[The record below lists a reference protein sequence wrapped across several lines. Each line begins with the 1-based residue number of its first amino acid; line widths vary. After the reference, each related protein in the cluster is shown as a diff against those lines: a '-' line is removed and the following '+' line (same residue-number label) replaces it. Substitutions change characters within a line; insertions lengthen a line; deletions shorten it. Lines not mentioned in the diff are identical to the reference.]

1 MLVKDIINGLEIINE
16 SHDIEGVEIDDIV
29 YNSKYARKGTI
40 FVALR
45 GALSDGH
52 KYIRDAYDNGVR
64 VFIVEDDSMTHAY
77 GDAAFIKV
85 LDTRKA
91 LAIISKNF
99 FNKPDEDIKM
109 IAITGTKGKTTT
121 ANIIY
126 EALKKMGARPGII
139 GTNGIFYADKEEAV
153 DNTTPESY
161 EVYRI
166 LNNMREE
173 KITHCVLEASSI
185 GLKMKRL
192 YGITFDIGVFTN
204 ISHDHIGGIEHPDFD
219 DYFKSKM
226 LLKDVSKKFIYNKDD
241 AKLKEAIQN
250 SISFSIDEASDYKAE
265 NIIVSDD
272 IFKIQ
277 SDFDVNDKSF
287 EVKSISY
294 YDIYNYLAAISVM
307 KELGYGWNEII
318 SAVKNIS
325 IRGRFEEINVH
336 GRLYIIDYAHN
347 YISLKSILETVNKFK
362 KNRVITVFGSVG
374 GRSEKRREELA
385 EVSDALA
392 DISIVTSD
400 NPNFEEPMKICN
412 EIASFIKGHH
422 YTEPD
427 RAKAID
433 LSYEISEIGDIIV
446 VAGKGHETYQLIKGE
461 KVHYSDKECILKIK
475 EAHDA

>member
-1 MLVKDIINGLEIINE
+1 MLLKDILLGICDYTGDE
-16 SHDIEGVEIDDIV
+16 SIDDIV
-29 YNSKYARKGTI
+29 YNSKYAQKGTL

-52 KYIRDAYDNGVR
+52 KYIKDAYEKGVR
-64 VFIVEDDSMTHAY
+64 IFVVEDDSMAHAY

-85 LDTRKA
+85 NDTRKA
-91 LAIISKNF
+91 LATMSRNF
-99 FNKPDEDIKM
+99 FNKPDEDITM

-139 GTNGIFYADKEEAV
+139 GTNGVFYAGKEEAV

-166 LNNMREE
+166 LSKMREE

-192 YGITFDIGVFTN
+192 YGINFDIGVFTN

-219 DYFKSKM
+219 DYFHSKM

-241 AKLKEAIQN
+241 EKLREAIKN
-250 SISFSIDEASDYKAE
+250 AITFSINEESDYKAE
-265 NIIVSDD
+265 NIIISDD

-277 SDFDVNDKSF
+277 SDFDISGKKF

-318 SAVKNIS
+318 EGVKNIS
-325 IRGRFEEINVH
+325 IRGRFEEINVCD
-336 GRLYIIDYAHN
+336 RLYIIDYAHN
-347 YISLKSILETVNKFK
+347 YISLKSILEIVKKFK
-362 KNRVITVFGSVG
+362 KNKIICIFGSVG

-400 NPNFEEPMKICN
+400 NPNFEDPAKICN
-412 EIASFIKGHH
+412 EIASFIKGVH
-422 YTEPD
+422 YTEPA
-427 RAKAID
+427 REKAIK
-433 LSYEISEIGDIIV
+433 LSYELSELGDIIV

-461 KVHYSDKECILKIK
+461 KVHYSDKECILKLK

>member
-1 MLVKDIINGLEIINE
+1 MLLKDILLGICDYTGDEF
-16 SHDIEGVEIDDIV
+16 IEDIV
-29 YNSKYARKGTI
+29 YNSKYAQKGTL

-52 KYIRDAYDNGVR
+52 KYIKDAYEKGVR
-64 VFIVEDDSMTHAY
+64 IFVVEDDSMAHAY
-77 GDAAFIKV
+77 VDATFIKV
-85 LDTRKA
+85 NDTRKA
-91 LAIISKNF
+91 LAIISRNF
-99 FNKPDEDIKM
+99 FNKPDEDITM

-126 EALKKMGARPGII
+126 EALKKMGAKPGII
-139 GTNGIFYADKEEAV
+139 GTNGVFYADKEEAV

-166 LNNMREE
+166 LNNMRKE

-192 YGITFDIGVFTN
+192 YGINFDIGVFTN

-219 DYFKSKM
+219 DYFHSKM
-226 LLKDVSKKFIYNKDD
+226 LLKDISKKFIYNKDD
-241 AKLKEAIQN
+241 EKLRETIKNGIN
-250 SISFSIDEASDYKAE
+250 FSINEESDYKAE
-265 NIIVSDD
+265 NIVISDD

-277 SDFDVNDKSF
+277 SDFDIKGKVF
-287 EVKSISY
+287 EVKSISK

-307 KELGYGWNEII
+307 KEIGYDWSEII
-318 SAVKNIS
+318 DAVKNIS
-325 IRGRFEEINVH
+325 IRGRFEEINVND
-336 GRLYIIDYAHN
+336 RLYIIDYAHN
-347 YISLKSILETVNKFK
+347 YISLKSILETLKHFK
-362 KNRVITVFGSVG
+362 KNKIITVFGSVG

-385 EVSDALA
+385 EVSDELA

-400 NPNFEEPMKICN
+400 NPNFEDPAKICN
-412 EIASFIKGHH
+412 EIASFIKGIH

-427 RAKAID
+427 REKAIK
-433 LSYEISEIGDIIV
+433 LSYELSDKNDIII

-461 KVHYSDKECILKIK
+461 KVHYSDKECILKLK

>member
-1 MLVKDIINGLEIINE
+1 MLLKDILLGICDYTGDE
-16 SHDIEGVEIDDIV
+16 SIDDIV
-29 YNSKYARKGTI
+29 YNSKYAQKGTL

-52 KYIRDAYDNGVR
+52 KYIKDAYEKGVR
-64 VFIVEDDSMTHAY
+64 FFVVEDDSMAHAY
-77 GDAAFIKV
+77 VDATFIKV
-85 LDTRKA
+85 NDTRKA
-91 LAIISKNF
+91 LAIISRNF
-99 FNKPDEDIKM
+99 FNKPDEDITM

-126 EALKKMGARPGII
+126 EALKKMGAKPGII
-139 GTNGIFYADKEEAV
+139 GTNGVFYADKEETV

-166 LNNMREE
+166 LNNMRKE

-192 YGITFDIGVFTN
+192 YGINFDIGVFTN

-219 DYFKSKM
+219 DYFHSKM
-226 LLKDVSKKFIYNKDD
+226 LLKDISKKFIYNKDD
-241 AKLKEAIQN
+241 EKLRETIKNGIN
-250 SISFSIDEASDYKAE
+250 FSINEESDYKAE
-265 NIIVSDD
+265 NIVISDD

-277 SDFDVNDKSF
+277 SDFDINGKVF
-287 EVKSISY
+287 EVKSISK
-294 YDIYNYLAAISVM
+294 YDIYNYLAAISVL
-307 KELGYGWNEII
+307 KEIGYDWSEII
-318 SAVKNIS
+318 DTVKNIS
-325 IRGRFEEINVH
+325 IRGRFEEINVND
-336 GRLYIIDYAHN
+336 RLYIIDYAHN
-347 YISLKSILETVNKFK
+347 YISLKSILETLKHFK
-362 KNRVITVFGSVG
+362 KNKIITVFGSVG

-385 EVSDALA
+385 EVSDELA

-400 NPNFEEPMKICN
+400 NPNFEDPAKICN
-412 EIASFIKGHH
+412 EIASFIKGIH

-427 RAKAID
+427 REKSIE
-433 LSYEISEIGDIIV
+433 LSYELSVKNDIIV

-461 KVHYSDKECILKIK
+461 KVHYSDKECILKLK

>member
-1 MLVKDIINGLEIINE
+1 MLLKDILLGICDYTGDEF
-16 SHDIEGVEIDDIV
+16 IEDIV
-29 YNSKYARKGTI
+29 YNSKYAQKGTL

-52 KYIRDAYDNGVR
+52 KYIKDAYEKGVR
-64 VFIVEDDSMTHAY
+64 VFVVEDDSMAHAY
-77 GDAAFIKV
+77 VDATFIKV
-85 LDTRKA
+85 NDTRKA
-91 LAIISKNF
+91 LAIISRNF
-99 FNKPDEDIKM
+99 FNKPDEDITM

-126 EALKKMGARPGII
+126 EALKKMGAKPGII
-139 GTNGIFYADKEEAV
+139 GTNGVFYADKEEAV

-192 YGITFDIGVFTN
+192 YGINFDIGVFTN

-219 DYFKSKM
+219 DYFSSKM
-226 LLKDVSKKFIYNKDD
+226 LLKDISKKFIYNKDD
-241 AKLKEAIQN
+241 EKLRETIKNGIN
-250 SISFSIDEASDYKAE
+250 FSINEESDYKAE
-265 NIIVSDD
+265 NIVISDD

-277 SDFDVNDKSF
+277 SDFDIKGKVF
-287 EVKSISY
+287 EVKSISK

-307 KELGYGWNEII
+307 KELGYKWDEII
-318 SAVKNIS
+318 SSVKNIS
-325 IRGRFEEINVH
+325 IRGRFEEINVNN
-336 GRLYIIDYAHN
+336 RLYIIDYAHN
-347 YISLKSILETVNKFK
+347 YISLKSILETLKHFK
-362 KNRVITVFGSVG
+362 KNKIITVFGSVG

-385 EVSDALA
+385 EVSDELA

-400 NPNFEEPMKICN
+400 NPNFEDPAKICN
-412 EIASFIKGHH
+412 EIASFIKGIH

-427 RAKAID
+427 REKAIK
-433 LSYEISEIGDIIV
+433 LSYELSDKNDIIV

-461 KVHYSDKECILKIK
+461 KVHYSDKECILKLK

>member
-1 MLVKDIINGLEIINE
+1 MLLKDILLGICDYTGDEF
-16 SHDIEGVEIDDIV
+16 IEDIV
-29 YNSKYARKGTI
+29 YNSKYAQNGTL

-52 KYIRDAYDNGVR
+52 KYIKDAYEKGVR
-64 VFIVEDDSMTHAY
+64 VFVVEDDSMAHAY
-77 GDAAFIKV
+77 VDATFIKV
-85 LDTRKA
+85 NDTRKA
-91 LAIISKNF
+91 LAIISRNF
-99 FNKPDEDIKM
+99 FNKPDEDITM

-126 EALKKMGARPGII
+126 EALKKMGAKPGII
-139 GTNGIFYADKEEAV
+139 GTNGVFYADKEEAV

-192 YGITFDIGVFTN
+192 YGINFDIGVFTN

-219 DYFKSKM
+219 DYFSSKM
-226 LLKDVSKKFIYNKDD
+226 LLKDISKKFIYNKDVE
-241 AKLKEAIQN
+241 KLRETIKNAIT
-250 SISFSIDEASDYKAE
+250 FSINEKSDYKAE
-265 NIIVSDD
+265 NIIISDD

-277 SDFDVNDKSF
+277 SDFDIKGKVF
-287 EVKSISY
+287 EVKSISK
-294 YDIYNYLAAISVM
+294 YDIYNYLAAISVL
-307 KELGYGWNEII
+307 KEIGYDWSEII
-318 SAVKNIS
+318 DAVKNIS
-325 IRGRFEEINVH
+325 IRGRFEEINVND
-336 GRLYIIDYAHN
+336 RLYIIDYAHN
-347 YISLKSILETVNKFK
+347 YISLKSILETLKHFK
-362 KNRVITVFGSVG
+362 KNKIITVFGSVG

-385 EVSDALA
+385 EVSDELA

-400 NPNFEEPMKICN
+400 NPNFEDPAKICN
-412 EIASFIKGHH
+412 EIASFIKGIH

-427 RAKAID
+427 REKAIK
-433 LSYEISEIGDIIV
+433 LSYELSQIGDIIV

-461 KVHYSDKECILKIK
+461 KVHYSDKECILKLK

>member
-1 MLVKDIINGLEIINE
+1 MLVKDIINGLEISNE

-52 KYIRDAYDNGVR
+52 KYIKDAYDKGVR
-64 VFIVEDDSMTHAY
+64 AFIVEDDSMAHAY

-85 LDTRKA
+85 ADTRKA

-126 EALKKMGARPGII
+126 EALKKMGAKPGII
-139 GTNGIFYADKEEAV
+139 GTNGVFYADKEEAV

-219 DYFKSKM
+219 DYFHSKM
-226 LLKDVSKKFIYNKDD
+226 LLKDISKKFIYNKDD
-241 AKLKEAIQN
+241 EKLRETIKNAIT
-250 SISFSIDEASDYKAE
+250 FSINEESDYKAE
-265 NIIVSDD
+265 NIIISDD

-277 SDFDVNDKSF
+277 SDFDVNGKNF

-307 KELGYGWNEII
+307 KELGYGWDQII

-325 IRGRFEEINVH
+325 IRGRFEEINVND
-336 GRLYIIDYAHN
+336 RLYIIDYAHN

-362 KNRVITVFGSVG
+362 KNKVITVFGSVG

-400 NPNFEEPMKICN
+400 NPNFEDPKKICD
-412 EIASFIKGHH
+412 EIASFFNGKV
-422 YTEPD
+422 YVEPD
-427 RAKAID
+427 RSSAIK
-433 LSYEISEIGDIIV
+433 LSYELSQIEDIIV
-446 VAGKGHETYQLIKGE
+446 VAGKGHEDYQLIKGE
-461 KVHYSDKECILKIK
+461 KVHYSDRENILKLK
-475 EAHDA
+475 EAHNE

>member
-1 MLVKDIINGLEIINE
+1 MLLKDILLGICDYTGDE
-16 SHDIEGVEIDDIV
+16 SIDDIV
-29 YNSKYARKGTI
+29 YNSKYAQKGTL

-52 KYIRDAYDNGVR
+52 KYIKDAYEKGVR
-64 VFIVEDDSMTHAY
+64 VFVVEDDSMAHAY
-77 GDAAFIKV
+77 VDATFIKV
-85 LDTRKA
+85 NDTRKA
-91 LAIISKNF
+91 LAIISRNF
-99 FNKPDEDIKM
+99 FNKPDEDITM

-126 EALKKMGARPGII
+126 EALKKMGAKPGII
-139 GTNGIFYADKEEAV
+139 GTNGVFYADKEEAV

-166 LNNMREE
+166 LNNMRKE

-192 YGITFDIGVFTN
+192 YGINFDIGVFTN

-219 DYFKSKM
+219 DYFHSKM

-241 AKLKEAIQN
+241 EKLRETIKNGIN
-250 SISFSIDEASDYKAE
+250 FSINEESDYKAE
-265 NIIVSDD
+265 NIIISDD

-277 SDFDVNDKSF
+277 SDFDIKGKVF
-287 EVKSISY
+287 EVKSISK
-294 YDIYNYLAAISVM
+294 YDIYNYLAAISVL
-307 KELGYGWNEII
+307 KEIGYDWSEII
-318 SAVKNIS
+318 DAVKNIS
-325 IRGRFEEINVH
+325 IRGRFEEINVNY
-336 GRLYIIDYAHN
+336 RLYIIDYAHN
-347 YISLKSILETVNKFK
+347 YISLKSILETLKHFK
-362 KNRVITVFGSVG
+362 KNKIITIFGSVG

-385 EVSDALA
+385 EVSDELA

-400 NPNFEEPMKICN
+400 NPNYEDPAKICN
-412 EIASFIKGHH
+412 EIASFIKGVH

-427 RAKAID
+427 REKAIK
-433 LSYEISEIGDIIV
+433 LSYEISEVGDIIV

-461 KVHYSDKECILKIK
+461 KVHYSDKECILKLK

>member
-1 MLVKDIINGLEIINE
+1 MLLKDILLGICDYTGDEF
-16 SHDIEGVEIDDIV
+16 IEDIV
-29 YNSKYARKGTI
+29 YNSKYAQKGTL

-52 KYIRDAYDNGVR
+52 KYIKDAYEKGVR
-64 VFIVEDDSMTHAY
+64 VFVVEDDSMAHAY
-77 GDAAFIKV
+77 VDATFIKV
-85 LDTRKA
+85 NDTRKA
-91 LAIISKNF
+91 LAIISRNF
-99 FNKPDEDIKM
+99 FNKPDEDITM

-126 EALKKMGARPGII
+126 EALKKMGAKPGII
-139 GTNGIFYADKEEAV
+139 GTNGVFYAKKEEAV

-166 LNNMREE
+166 LNNMRKE

-192 YGITFDIGVFTN
+192 YGINFDIGVFTN

-219 DYFKSKM
+219 DYFSSKM
-226 LLKDVSKKFIYNKDD
+226 LLKDISKKFIYNKDD
-241 AKLKEAIQN
+241 EKLRETIKNGIN
-250 SISFSIDEASDYKAE
+250 FSINEESDYKAE
-265 NIIVSDD
+265 NIVISDD

-277 SDFDVNDKSF
+277 SDFDIKGKVF
-287 EVKSISY
+287 EVKSISK

-307 KELGYGWNEII
+307 KEIGYDWSEII
-318 SAVKNIS
+318 DAVKNIS
-325 IRGRFEEINVH
+325 IRGRFEEINVND
-336 GRLYIIDYAHN
+336 RLYIIDYAHN
-347 YISLKSILETVNKFK
+347 YISLKSILETLKHFK
-362 KNRVITVFGSVG
+362 KNKIITVFGSVG

-385 EVSDALA
+385 EVSDELA

-400 NPNFEEPMKICN
+400 NPNFEDPAKICN
-412 EIASFIKGHH
+412 EIASFIKGIH

-427 RAKAID
+427 REKAIK
-433 LSYEISEIGDIIV
+433 LSYELSDKNDIIV

-461 KVHYSDKECILKIK
+461 KVHYSDKECILKLK
-475 EAHDA
+475 EAHDV

>member
-1 MLVKDIINGLEIINE
+1 MLLKDILLGICDYTGDE
-16 SHDIEGVEIDDIV
+16 SIDDIV
-29 YNSKYARKGTI
+29 YNSKYAQKGTL

-52 KYIRDAYDNGVR
+52 KYIKDAYEKGVR
-64 VFIVEDDSMTHAY
+64 VFVVEDDSMAHAY
-77 GDAAFIKV
+77 VDATFIKV
-85 LDTRKA
+85 NDTRKA
-91 LAIISKNF
+91 LAIISRNF
-99 FNKPDEDIKM
+99 FNKPDEDITM

-126 EALKKMGARPGII
+126 EALKKMGAKPGII
-139 GTNGIFYADKEEAV
+139 GTNGVFYADKEEAV

-192 YGITFDIGVFTN
+192 YGINFDIGVFTN

-219 DYFKSKM
+219 DYFSSKM
-226 LLKDVSKKFIYNKDD
+226 LLKDISKKFIYNKDVE
-241 AKLKEAIQN
+241 KLRETIKNAIT
-250 SISFSIDEASDYKAE
+250 FSINEKSDYKAE
-265 NIIVSDD
+265 NIFISDD

-277 SDFDVNDKSF
+277 SDFDIKGKVF
-287 EVKSISY
+287 EVKSISK
-294 YDIYNYLAAISVM
+294 YDIYNYLAAISVL
-307 KELGYGWNEII
+307 KEIGYDWSEII
-318 SAVKNIS
+318 DAVKNIS
-325 IRGRFEEINVH
+325 IRGRFEEINVND
-336 GRLYIIDYAHN
+336 RLYIIDYAHN
-347 YISLKSILETVNKFK
+347 YISLKSILETLKHFK
-362 KNRVITVFGSVG
+362 KNKIITVFGSVG

-385 EVSDALA
+385 EVSDELA

-400 NPNFEEPMKICN
+400 NPNFEDPAKICN
-412 EIASFIKGHH
+412 EIASFIKGIH

-427 RAKAID
+427 REKAIK
-433 LSYEISEIGDIIV
+433 LSYELSQIGDIIV

-461 KVHYSDKECILKIK
+461 KVHYSDKECILKLK

>member
-1 MLVKDIINGLEIINE
+1 MLLKDILLGICDYTGDEF
-16 SHDIEGVEIDDIV
+16 IEDIV
-29 YNSKYARKGTI
+29 YNSKYAQNGTL

-52 KYIRDAYDNGVR
+52 KYIKDAYEKGVR
-64 VFIVEDDSMTHAY
+64 FFVVEDDSMAHAY
-77 GDAAFIKV
+77 VDATFIKV
-85 LDTRKA
+85 NDTRKA
-91 LAIISKNF
+91 LAIISRNF
-99 FNKPDEDIKM
+99 FNKPDEDITM

-126 EALKKMGARPGII
+126 EALKKMGAKPGII
-139 GTNGIFYADKEEAV
+139 GTNGVFYANKDEAV

-166 LNNMREE
+166 LNNMRKE

-192 YGITFDIGVFTN
+192 YGINFDIGVFTN

-219 DYFKSKM
+219 DYFSSKM
-226 LLKDVSKKFIYNKDD
+226 LLKDISKKFIYNKDD
-241 AKLKEAIQN
+241 EKLRETIKNGIN
-250 SISFSIDEASDYKAE
+250 FSINEESDYKAE
-265 NIIVSDD
+265 NIVISDD

-277 SDFDVNDKSF
+277 SDFDIKGKVF
-287 EVKSISY
+287 EVKSISK

-307 KELGYGWNEII
+307 KEIGYDWSEII
-318 SAVKNIS
+318 DAVKNIS
-325 IRGRFEEINVH
+325 IRGRFEEINVND
-336 GRLYIIDYAHN
+336 RLYIIDYAHN
-347 YISLKSILETVNKFK
+347 YISLKSILETLKHFK
-362 KNRVITVFGSVG
+362 KNKIITVFGSVG

-385 EVSDALA
+385 EVSDELA

-400 NPNFEEPMKICN
+400 NPNFEDPAKICN
-412 EIASFIKGHH
+412 EIASFINGIH

-427 RAKAID
+427 REKAIE
-433 LSYEISEIGDIIV
+433 LSYEISDKNDIIV

-461 KVHYSDKECILKIK
+461 KVHYSDKECILKLK
-475 EAHDA
+475 EAHHA

>member
-1 MLVKDIINGLEIINE
+1 MLLKDILLGICDYTGDEF
-16 SHDIEGVEIDDIV
+16 IEDIV
-29 YNSKYARKGTI
+29 YNSKYAQKGTL

-52 KYIRDAYDNGVR
+52 KYIKDAYEKGVR
-64 VFIVEDDSMTHAY
+64 VFVAQDDSYAHVY
-77 GDAAFIKV
+77 GDATFIKV
-85 LDTRKA
+85 NDTRKA
-91 LAIISKNF
+91 LAIISRNF
-99 FNKPDEDIKM
+99 FNKPDEDITM

-126 EALKKMGARPGII
+126 EALKKMDAKPGII
-139 GTNGIFYADKEEAV
+139 GTNGVFYADKEEAV

-166 LNNMREE
+166 LNNMRKE

-192 YGITFDIGVFTN
+192 YGINFDIGVFTN

-219 DYFKSKM
+219 DYFHSKM
-226 LLKDVSKKFIYNKDD
+226 LLKDISKKFIYNKDD
-241 AKLKEAIQN
+241 EKLRETIKNGIN
-250 SISFSIDEASDYKAE
+250 FSINEESDYKAE
-265 NIIVSDD
+265 NIVISDD

-277 SDFDVNDKSF
+277 SDFDIKGKVF
-287 EVKSISY
+287 EVKSISK

-307 KELGYGWNEII
+307 KEIGYDWSEII
-318 SAVKNIS
+318 DAVKNIS
-325 IRGRFEEINVH
+325 IRGRFEEINVND
-336 GRLYIIDYAHN
+336 RLYIIDYAHN
-347 YISLKSILETVNKFK
+347 YISLKSILETLKHFK
-362 KNRVITVFGSVG
+362 KNKIITVFGSVG

-385 EVSDALA
+385 EVSDELA

-400 NPNFEEPMKICN
+400 NPNFEDPAKICN
-412 EIASFIKGHH
+412 EIASFIKGIH

-427 RAKAID
+427 REKAIK
-433 LSYEISEIGDIIV
+433 LSYELSDKNDIIV
-446 VAGKGHETYQLIKGE
+446 VAGKGHETYQLINGE
-461 KVHYSDKECILKIK
+461 KVHYSDKECILKLK

>member
-1 MLVKDIINGLEIINE
+1 MLLKDILLGICDYTGDESIEDII
-16 SHDIEGVEIDDIV
+16 
-29 YNSKYARKGTI
+29 YNSKYAQKGTL

-52 KYIRDAYDNGVR
+52 KYIKDAYEKGVR
-64 VFIVEDDSMTHAY
+64 VFVVEDDSMAHAY
-77 GDAAFIKV
+77 VDATFIKV
-85 LDTRKA
+85 NDTRKA
-91 LAIISKNF
+91 LATISRNF

-126 EALKKMGARPGII
+126 EALKKMGAKPGII
-139 GTNGIFYADKEEAV
+139 GTNGVFYADKEETV

-166 LNNMREE
+166 LNNMRKE

-192 YGITFDIGVFTN
+192 YGINFDIGLFTN

-219 DYFKSKM
+219 DYFHSKM
-226 LLKDVSKKFIYNKDD
+226 LLKDISKKFIYNKDD
-241 AKLKEAIQN
+241 EKLRETIKNGIN
-250 SISFSIDEASDYKAE
+250 FSINEESDYKAE
-265 NIIVSDD
+265 NIVISDD

-277 SDFDVNDKSF
+277 SDFDINGKVF
-287 EVKSISY
+287 EVKSISK
-294 YDIYNYLAAISVM
+294 YDIYNYLAAISVL
-307 KELGYGWNEII
+307 KEIGYDWSEII
-318 SAVKNIS
+318 DAVKNIS
-325 IRGRFEEINVH
+325 IRGRFEEINVCD
-336 GRLYIIDYAHN
+336 RLYIIDYAHN
-347 YISLKSILETVNKFK
+347 YISLKSILETVKKFK
-362 KNRVITVFGSVG
+362 KNKIICIFGSVG

-385 EVSDALA
+385 EVSDELA

-400 NPNFEEPMKICN
+400 NPNFEDPAKICN
-412 EIASFIKGHH
+412 EIASFIKGVH

-427 RAKAID
+427 REKAIK
-433 LSYEISEIGDIIV
+433 LSYELSEIGDIIV

-461 KVHYSDKECILKIK
+461 KVHYSDKECILKLK

>member
-1 MLVKDIINGLEIINE
+1 MLLKDILLGICDYTGDE
-16 SHDIEGVEIDDIV
+16 SIDDIV
-29 YNSKYARKGTI
+29 YNSKYAQKGTL
-40 FVALR
+40 FVALS

-52 KYIRDAYDNGVR
+52 KYIKDAYEKGVR
-64 VFIVEDDSMTHAY
+64 VFVVEDDSMAHAY
-77 GDAAFIKV
+77 VDATFIKV
-85 LDTRKA
+85 NDTRKA
-91 LAIISKNF
+91 LAIISRNF
-99 FNKPDEDIKM
+99 FNKPDEDITM

-126 EALKKMGARPGII
+126 EALKKMGAKPGII
-139 GTNGIFYADKEEAV
+139 GTNGVFYAKKEEDV

-166 LNNMREE
+166 LNNMRKE

-192 YGITFDIGVFTN
+192 YGINFDIGVFTN

-219 DYFKSKM
+219 DYFHSKM
-226 LLKDVSKKFIYNKDD
+226 LLKDISKKFIYNRDD
-241 AKLKEAIQN
+241 EKLRETIKNGIN
-250 SISFSIDEASDYKAE
+250 FSINEESDYKAE
-265 NIIVSDD
+265 NIVISDD

-277 SDFDVNDKSF
+277 SDFDIKGKVF
-287 EVKSISY
+287 EVKSISK

-307 KELGYGWNEII
+307 KELGYGWDEII
-318 SAVKNIS
+318 DAVKNIS
-325 IRGRFEEINVH
+325 IRGRFEEINVND
-336 GRLYIIDYAHN
+336 RLYIIDYAHN
-347 YISLKSILETVNKFK
+347 YISLKSILETLKHFK
-362 KNRVITVFGSVG
+362 KNKIITVFGSVG

-385 EVSDALA
+385 EVSDELA

-400 NPNFEEPMKICN
+400 NPNYEDPAKICN
-412 EIASFIKGHH
+412 EIASFIKGIH

-427 RAKAID
+427 REKAIK
-433 LSYEISEIGDIIV
+433 LSYELSQIGDIIV

-461 KVHYSDKECILKIK
+461 KVHYSDKECILKLK

>member
-1 MLVKDIINGLEIINE
+1 MLLKDILLGICDYTGDEF
-16 SHDIEGVEIDDIV
+16 IEDIV
-29 YNSKYARKGTI
+29 YNSKYAQKGTL

-52 KYIRDAYDNGVR
+52 KYIKDAYEKGVR
-64 VFIVEDDSMTHAY
+64 VFVVEDDSYAHVY
-77 GDAAFIKV
+77 GDATFIKV
-85 LDTRKA
+85 NDTRKA
-91 LAIISKNF
+91 LAIISRNF
-99 FNKPDEDIKM
+99 FNKPDEDITM

-126 EALKKMGARPGII
+126 EALKKMGAKPGII
-139 GTNGIFYADKEEAV
+139 GTNGVFYADKEEAV

-166 LNNMREE
+166 LNNMRKE

-192 YGITFDIGVFTN
+192 YGINFDIGVFTN

-219 DYFKSKM
+219 DYFSSKM
-226 LLKDVSKKFIYNKDD
+226 LLKDISKKFIYNKDD
-241 AKLKEAIQN
+241 EKLRETIKNGIT
-250 SISFSIDEASDYKAE
+250 FSINEESDYKAE
-265 NIIVSDD
+265 NIIISDD

-277 SDFDVNDKSF
+277 SDFDIKGKVF
-287 EVKSISY
+287 EVKSISK

-307 KELGYGWNEII
+307 KEIGYDWSEII
-318 SAVKNIS
+318 DAVKNIS
-325 IRGRFEEINVH
+325 IRGRFEEINVND
-336 GRLYIIDYAHN
+336 RLYVIDYAHN
-347 YISLKSILETVNKFK
+347 YISLKSILETLKHFK
-362 KNRVITVFGSVG
+362 KNKIITVFGSVG

-385 EVSDALA
+385 EVSDELA

-400 NPNFEEPMKICN
+400 NPNFEDPAKICN
-412 EIASFIKGHH
+412 EIASFIKGVH
-422 YTEPD
+422 YTEPA
-427 RAKAID
+427 REKAIK
-433 LSYEISEIGDIIV
+433 LSYELSELGDIIV

-461 KVHYSDKECILKIK
+461 KVHYSDKECILKLK

>member
-1 MLVKDIINGLEIINE
+1 MLLKDILLGICDYTG
-16 SHDIEGVEIDDIV
+16 DGFIEDIV
-29 YNSKYARKGTI
+29 YNSKYAQKGTL

-52 KYIRDAYDNGVR
+52 KYIKDAYEKGVR
-64 VFIVEDDSMTHAY
+64 VFVVEDDSMAHAY
-77 GDAAFIKV
+77 VDATFIKV
-85 LDTRKA
+85 NDTRKA
-91 LAIISKNF
+91 LAIISRNF
-99 FNKPDEDIKM
+99 FNKPDEDITM

-126 EALKKMGARPGII
+126 EALKKMGAKPGII
-139 GTNGIFYADKEEAV
+139 GTNGVFYAKKEEAV

-166 LNNMREE
+166 LSKMREE

-192 YGITFDIGVFTN
+192 YGINFDIGVFTN

-219 DYFKSKM
+219 DYFHSKM

-241 AKLKEAIQN
+241 EKLREAIKN
-250 SISFSIDEASDYKAE
+250 AITFSINEESDYKAE
-265 NIIVSDD
+265 NIIISDD

-277 SDFDVNDKSF
+277 SDFDISGKKF

-318 SAVKNIS
+318 EGVKNIS
-325 IRGRFEEINVH
+325 IRGRFEEINVCD
-336 GRLYIIDYAHN
+336 RLYIIDYAHN
-347 YISLKSILETVNKFK
+347 YISLKSILETVKKFK
-362 KNRVITVFGSVG
+362 KNKIICIFGSVG

-400 NPNFEEPMKICN
+400 NPNFEEPAKICN
-412 EIASFIKGHH
+412 EIASFIKGAH
-422 YTEPD
+422 YTEPA
-427 RAKAID
+427 REKAIK
-433 LSYEISEIGDIIV
+433 LSYELSELGDIIV

-461 KVHYSDKECILKIK
+461 KVHYSDKECILKLK

>member
-1 MLVKDIINGLEIINE
+1 MLLKDILLGICDYTGDEF
-16 SHDIEGVEIDDIV
+16 IEDIV
-29 YNSKYARKGTI
+29 YNSKYAQKGTL

-52 KYIRDAYDNGVR
+52 KYIKDAYEKGVR
-64 VFIVEDDSMTHAY
+64 VFVVEDDSMAHAY
-77 GDAAFIKV
+77 VDATFIKV
-85 LDTRKA
+85 NDTRKA
-91 LAIISKNF
+91 LATMSRNF
-99 FNKPDEDIKM
+99 FNKPDEDITM

-126 EALKKMGARPGII
+126 EALKKMGAKPGII
-139 GTNGIFYADKEEAV
+139 GTNGVFYAGKEEAV

-166 LNNMREE
+166 LSKMREE

-192 YGITFDIGVFTN
+192 CGINFDIGVFTN

-219 DYFKSKM
+219 DYFHSKM

-241 AKLKEAIQN
+241 EKLRETIKN
-250 SISFSIDEASDYKAE
+250 SITFSINEESDYKAE
-265 NIIVSDD
+265 NIIISDD

-277 SDFDVNDKSF
+277 SDFDISGKSF

-307 KELGYGWNEII
+307 KELEYGWDEII
-318 SAVKNIS
+318 EGVKNIS
-325 IRGRFEEINVH
+325 IRGRFEEINVSD
-336 GRLYIIDYAHN
+336 RLYIIDYAHN
-347 YISLKSILETVNKFK
+347 YISLKSILETVKKFK
-362 KNRVITVFGSVG
+362 KNKIICIFGSVG
-374 GRSEKRREELA
+374 GRSEKRRKELA
-385 EVSDALA
+385 EVSDELA

-400 NPNFEEPMKICN
+400 NPNFEDPAKICN
-412 EIASFIKGHH
+412 EIASFIKGAH

-427 RAKAID
+427 REKAIK
-433 LSYEISEIGDIIV
+433 LSYELSEIGDIIV

-461 KVHYSDKECILKIK
+461 KVHYSDKECILKLK

>member
-1 MLVKDIINGLEIINE
+1 MLLKDILLGICDYTGDE
-16 SHDIEGVEIDDIV
+16 SIDDIV
-29 YNSKYARKGTI
+29 YNSKYAQKGTL

-52 KYIRDAYDNGVR
+52 KYIKDAYEKGVR
-64 VFIVEDDSMTHAY
+64 IFVVEDDSMAHAY

-85 LDTRKA
+85 NDTRKA
-91 LAIISKNF
+91 LATMSRNF
-99 FNKPDEDIKM
+99 FNKPDEDITM

-139 GTNGIFYADKEEAV
+139 GTNGVFYAGKEEAV

-166 LNNMREE
+166 LSKMREE

-192 YGITFDIGVFTN
+192 YGINFDIGVFTN

-219 DYFKSKM
+219 DYFHSKM

-241 AKLKEAIQN
+241 EKLREAIKN
-250 SISFSIDEASDYKAE
+250 AITFSINEESDYKAE
-265 NIIVSDD
+265 NIIISDD

-277 SDFDVNDKSF
+277 SDFDISGKKF

-318 SAVKNIS
+318 EGVKNIS
-325 IRGRFEEINVH
+325 IRGRFEEINVCD
-336 GRLYIIDYAHN
+336 RLYIIDYAHN
-347 YISLKSILETVNKFK
+347 YISLKSILETVKKFK
-362 KNRVITVFGSVG
+362 KNKIITVFGSVG

-385 EVSDALA
+385 EVSDELA

-400 NPNFEEPMKICN
+400 NPNFEDPARICN
-412 EIASFIKGHH
+412 EIASFIKGIH

-427 RAKAID
+427 REKAIK
-433 LSYEISEIGDIIV
+433 LSYELSDKNDIIV

-461 KVHYSDKECILKIK
+461 KVHYSDKECILKLK

>member
-1 MLVKDIINGLEIINE
+1 MLLKDILLGICDYTGDE
-16 SHDIEGVEIDDIV
+16 SIDDIV
-29 YNSKYARKGTI
+29 YNSKYAQKGTL

-52 KYIRDAYDNGVR
+52 KYIKDAYEKGVR
-64 VFIVEDDSMTHAY
+64 VFVVEDDSMAHAY
-77 GDAAFIKV
+77 VDATFIKV
-85 LDTRKA
+85 GDTRKA
-91 LAIISKNF
+91 LAIISRNF
-99 FNKPDEDIKM
+99 FNKPDEDITM

-126 EALKKMGARPGII
+126 EALKKMGAKPGII
-139 GTNGIFYADKEEAV
+139 GTNGVFYADKEEAV

-166 LNNMREE
+166 LNNMRKE

-192 YGITFDIGVFTN
+192 YGINFDIGVFTN

-219 DYFKSKM
+219 DYFHSKM
-226 LLKDVSKKFIYNKDD
+226 LLKDISKKFIYNKDD
-241 AKLKEAIQN
+241 EKLRETIKNGIN
-250 SISFSIDEASDYKAE
+250 FSINEKSDYKAE
-265 NIIVSDD
+265 NIVISDD

-277 SDFDVNDKSF
+277 SDFDIKGKVF
-287 EVKSISY
+287 EVKSISK

-307 KELGYGWNEII
+307 KEIGYDWSEII
-318 SAVKNIS
+318 DAVKNIS
-325 IRGRFEEINVH
+325 IRGRFEEINVND
-336 GRLYIIDYAHN
+336 RLYIIDYAHN
-347 YISLKSILETVNKFK
+347 YISLKSILETLKHFK
-362 KNRVITVFGSVG
+362 KNKIITVFGSVG

-385 EVSDALA
+385 EVSDELA

-400 NPNFEEPMKICN
+400 NPNFEDPAKICN
-412 EIASFIKGHH
+412 EIASFIKGIH

-427 RAKAID
+427 REKAIK
-433 LSYEISEIGDIIV
+433 LSYELSDKNDIII

-461 KVHYSDKECILKIK
+461 KVHYSDKECILKLK

>member
-1 MLVKDIINGLEIINE
+1 MLLKDILLGICDYTGDEF
-16 SHDIEGVEIDDIV
+16 IEDIV
-29 YNSKYARKGTI
+29 YNSKYAQNGTL

-52 KYIRDAYDNGVR
+52 KYIKDAYEKGVR
-64 VFIVEDDSMTHAY
+64 VFVVEDDSMAHAY
-77 GDAAFIKV
+77 VDATFIKV
-85 LDTRKA
+85 NDTRKA
-91 LAIISKNF
+91 LAIISRNF
-99 FNKPDEDIKM
+99 FNKPDEDITM

-126 EALKKMGARPGII
+126 EALKKMGAKPGII
-139 GTNGIFYADKEEAV
+139 GTNGVFYADKEEAV

-166 LNNMREE
+166 LNNMRKE

-192 YGITFDIGVFTN
+192 YGINFDIGVFTN

-219 DYFKSKM
+219 DYFSSKM

-241 AKLKEAIQN
+241 EKLRETIKNGIN
-250 SISFSIDEASDYKAE
+250 FSINEESDYKAE
-265 NIIVSDD
+265 NIVISDD

-277 SDFDVNDKSF
+277 SDFDIKGKVF
-287 EVKSISY
+287 EVKSISK

-307 KELGYGWNEII
+307 KEIGYDWSEII
-318 SAVKNIS
+318 DAVKNIS
-325 IRGRFEEINVH
+325 IRGRFEEINVND
-336 GRLYIIDYAHN
+336 RLYIIDYAHN
-347 YISLKSILETVNKFK
+347 YISLKSILETLKHFK
-362 KNRVITVFGSVG
+362 KNKIITVFGSVG

-385 EVSDALA
+385 EVSDALS

-400 NPNFEEPMKICN
+400 NPNFEDPAKICN
-412 EIASFIKGHH
+412 EIASFIKGVH

-427 RAKAID
+427 REKAIK
-433 LSYEISEIGDIIV
+433 LSYELSQIGDIIV
-446 VAGKGHETYQLIKGE
+446 VSGKGHETYQLIKGE
-461 KVHYSDKECILKIK
+461 KVHYSDKECILKLK

>member
-1 MLVKDIINGLEIINE
+1 MLLKDILLGICDYTGDE
-16 SHDIEGVEIDDIV
+16 SIEDIV
-29 YNSKYARKGTI
+29 YNSKYAQKGTL

-52 KYIRDAYDNGVR
+52 KYIKDAYEKGVR
-64 VFIVEDDSMTHAY
+64 VFVAQDDSMAHAY
-77 GDAAFIKV
+77 VDATFIKV
-85 LDTRKA
+85 NDTRKA
-91 LAIISKNF
+91 LAIISRNF
-99 FNKPDEDIKM
+99 FNKPDEDITM

-126 EALKKMGARPGII
+126 EALKKMGAKPGII
-139 GTNGIFYADKEEAV
+139 GTNGVFYAKKEEAV

-166 LNNMREE
+166 LNNMRKE

-192 YGITFDIGVFTN
+192 YGINFDIGVFTN

-219 DYFKSKM
+219 DYFSSKM
-226 LLKDVSKKFIYNKDD
+226 LLKDISKKFIYNKDD
-241 AKLKEAIQN
+241 EKLRETIKNGIN
-250 SISFSIDEASDYKAE
+250 FSINEESDYKAE
-265 NIIVSDD
+265 NIVISDD

-277 SDFDVNDKSF
+277 SDFDINGKKF
-287 EVKSISY
+287 EVKSISK
-294 YDIYNYLAAISVM
+294 YDIYNYLAAISVL
-307 KELGYGWNEII
+307 KEIGYDWSEII
-318 SAVKNIS
+318 DAVKNIS
-325 IRGRFEEINVH
+325 IRGRFEEINVND
-336 GRLYIIDYAHN
+336 RLYIIDYAHN
-347 YISLKSILETVNKFK
+347 YISLKSILETLKHFK
-362 KNRVITVFGSVG
+362 KNKIITIFGSVG

-385 EVSDALA
+385 EVSDELA

-400 NPNFEEPMKICN
+400 NPNYEDPAKICN
-412 EIASFIKGHH
+412 EIASFIKGIH

-427 RAKAID
+427 REKAIK
-433 LSYEISEIGDIIV
+433 LSYELSQIGDIIV

-461 KVHYSDKECILKIK
+461 KVHYSDKECISKLK

>member
-1 MLVKDIINGLEIINE
+1 MLLKDILLGICDYTGDEF
-16 SHDIEGVEIDDIV
+16 IEDIV
-29 YNSKYARKGTI
+29 YNSKYAQKGTL

-52 KYIRDAYDNGVR
+52 KYIKDAYEKGVR
-64 VFIVEDDSMTHAY
+64 VFVAQDDSYAHVY
-77 GDAAFIKV
+77 GDATFIKV
-85 LDTRKA
+85 NDTRKA
-91 LAIISKNF
+91 LAIISRNF
-99 FNKPDEDIKM
+99 FNKPDEDITM

-126 EALKKMGARPGII
+126 EALKKMGAKPGII
-139 GTNGIFYADKEEAV
+139 GTNGVFYAEKEEAV

-166 LNNMREE
+166 LNNMRKE

-192 YGITFDIGVFTN
+192 YGINFDIGVFTN
-204 ISHDHIGGIEHPDFD
+204 ISHDHIGSIEHPDFD
-219 DYFKSKM
+219 DYFHSKM

-241 AKLKEAIQN
+241 EKLREAIKN
-250 SISFSIDEASDYKAE
+250 AITFSINEESDYKAE
-265 NIIVSDD
+265 NIIISDD

-277 SDFDVNDKSF
+277 SDFDISGKKF

-294 YDIYNYLAAISVM
+294 YDIYNYLAAISVL
-307 KELGYGWNEII
+307 KEIGYDWSEII
-318 SAVKNIS
+318 DAVKNIS
-325 IRGRFEEINVH
+325 IRGRFEEINVND
-336 GRLYIIDYAHN
+336 RLYIIDYAHN
-347 YISLKSILETVNKFK
+347 YISLKSILETLKHFK
-362 KNRVITVFGSVG
+362 KNKIITVFGSVG

-385 EVSDALA
+385 EVSDELA

-400 NPNFEEPMKICN
+400 NPNYEDPAKICN
-412 EIASFIKGHH
+412 EIASFIKGIH

-427 RAKAID
+427 REKAIK
-433 LSYEISEIGDIIV
+433 LSYELSNKNDIIV

-461 KVHYSDKECILKIK
+461 KVHYSDKECILKLK

>member
-16 SHDIEGVEIDDIV
+16 SHDIEGAEIDDIV
-29 YNSKYARKGTI
+29 YNSKYARKGTL

-52 KYIRDAYDNGVR
+52 KYIKDAYDKGVR
-64 VFIVEDDSMTHAY
+64 IFIVEDDSMAHAY

-85 LDTRKA
+85 ADTRKA

-126 EALKKMGARPGII
+126 EALKKMGAKPGII
-139 GTNGIFYADKEEAV
+139 GTNGVFYADKEEAV

-219 DYFKSKM
+219 DYFHSKM
-226 LLKDVSKKFIYNKDD
+226 LLKDISKKFIYNKDD
-241 AKLKEAIQN
+241 EKLRETIKNAIT
-250 SISFSIDEASDYKAE
+250 FSINEESDYKAE
-265 NIIVSDD
+265 NIIISDD

-277 SDFDVNDKSF
+277 SDFDVNGKNF

-307 KELGYGWNEII
+307 KELGYGWDQII

-325 IRGRFEEINVH
+325 IRGRFEEINVND
-336 GRLYIIDYAHN
+336 RLYIIDYAHN

-362 KNRVITVFGSVG
+362 KNKVITVFGSVG

-400 NPNFEEPMKICN
+400 NPNFEDPKKICDD
-412 EIASFIKGHH
+412 IASFFNGKV
-422 YTEPD
+422 YVEPD
-427 RAKAID
+427 RSSAIK
-433 LSYEISEIGDIIV
+433 LSYELSQIEDIIV
-446 VAGKGHETYQLIKGE
+446 VAGKGHEDYQLIKGE
-461 KVHYSDKECILKIK
+461 KVHYSDRENILKLK
-475 EAHDA
+475 EAHNE

>member
-1 MLVKDIINGLEIINE
+1 MLLKYILVGIFDYTGDE
-16 SHDIEGVEIDDIV
+16 SIDDIV
-29 YNSKYARKGTI
+29 YNSKYAQNGTL

-52 KYIRDAYDNGVR
+52 KYIKDAYEKGVR
-64 VFIVEDDSMTHAY
+64 FFVVEDDSMAHAY
-77 GDAAFIKV
+77 VDATFIKV
-85 LDTRKA
+85 NDTRKA
-91 LAIISKNF
+91 LAIISRNF
-99 FNKPDEDIKM
+99 FNKPDEVITM

-126 EALKKMGARPGII
+126 EALKKMGAKPGII
-139 GTNGIFYADKEEAV
+139 GTNGVFYADKEEAV

-166 LNNMREE
+166 LNNMRKE

-192 YGITFDIGVFTN
+192 YGINFDIGVFTN

-219 DYFKSKM
+219 DYFHSKM
-226 LLKDVSKKFIYNKDD
+226 LLKDISKKFIYNKDD
-241 AKLKEAIQN
+241 EKLRETIKNGIN
-250 SISFSIDEASDYKAE
+250 FSINEESDYKAE
-265 NIIVSDD
+265 NIVISDD

-277 SDFDVNDKSF
+277 SDFDIKGKVF
-287 EVKSISY
+287 EVKSISK
-294 YDIYNYLAAISVM
+294 YDIYNYLAAISVL
-307 KELGYGWNEII
+307 KEIGYDWSEII
-318 SAVKNIS
+318 DAVKNIS
-325 IRGRFEEINVH
+325 IRGRFEEINVND
-336 GRLYIIDYAHN
+336 RLYIIDYAHN
-347 YISLKSILETVNKFK
+347 YISLKSILETLKHFK
-362 KNRVITVFGSVG
+362 KNKIITVFGSVG

-385 EVSDALA
+385 EVSDELA

-400 NPNFEEPMKICN
+400 NPNFEDPAKICN
-412 EIASFIKGHH
+412 EIASFIKGIH

-427 RAKAID
+427 REKAIK
-433 LSYEISEIGDIIV
+433 LSYELSDKNDIIV

-461 KVHYSDKECILKIK
+461 KVHYSDKECILKLK

>member
-1 MLVKDIINGLEIINE
+1 MLLKDILLGICDYTGDEF
-16 SHDIEGVEIDDIV
+16 IEDIV
-29 YNSKYARKGTI
+29 YNSKYAQKGTL

-52 KYIRDAYDNGVR
+52 KYIKDAYEKGVR
-64 VFIVEDDSMTHAY
+64 VFVVEDDSMAHAY
-77 GDAAFIKV
+77 VDATFIKV
-85 LDTRKA
+85 NDTRKA
-91 LAIISKNF
+91 LAIISRNF
-99 FNKPDEDIKM
+99 FNKPDEDITI

-126 EALKKMGARPGII
+126 EALKKMGAKPGII
-139 GTNGIFYADKEEAV
+139 GTNGVFYAGKEEAV

-166 LNNMREE
+166 LSKMREE

-192 YGITFDIGVFTN
+192 YGINFDIGVFTN

-219 DYFKSKM
+219 DYFHSKM

-241 AKLKEAIQN
+241 EKLREAIKN
-250 SISFSIDEASDYKAE
+250 AITFSINEESDYKAE
-265 NIIVSDD
+265 NIIISDD

-277 SDFDVNDKSF
+277 SDFDISGKKF

-318 SAVKNIS
+318 EGVKNIS
-325 IRGRFEEINVH
+325 IRGRFEEINVCD
-336 GRLYIIDYAHN
+336 RLYIIDYAHN
-347 YISLKSILETVNKFK
+347 YISLKSILETVKKFK
-362 KNRVITVFGSVG
+362 KNKIICIFGSVG

-400 NPNFEEPMKICN
+400 NPNFEDPAKICN
-412 EIASFIKGHH
+412 EIASFIKGVH
-422 YTEPD
+422 YTEPA
-427 RAKAID
+427 REKAIK
-433 LSYEISEIGDIIV
+433 LSYELSELGDIIV

-461 KVHYSDKECILKIK
+461 KVHYSDKECILKLK

>member
-1 MLVKDIINGLEIINE
+1 MLLKDILLGICDYTGDE
-16 SHDIEGVEIDDIV
+16 SIDDIV
-29 YNSKYARKGTI
+29 YNSKYAQKGTL

-52 KYIRDAYDNGVR
+52 KYIKDAYEKGVR
-64 VFIVEDDSMTHAY
+64 VFVVEDDSMAHAY
-77 GDAAFIKV
+77 VDATFIKV
-85 LDTRKA
+85 NDTRKA
-91 LAIISKNF
+91 LAIISRNF
-99 FNKPDEDIKM
+99 FNKPDEDITM

-126 EALKKMGARPGII
+126 EALKKMGAKPGII
-139 GTNGIFYADKEEAV
+139 GTNGVFYADKEEAV

-166 LNNMREE
+166 LNNMRKE

-192 YGITFDIGVFTN
+192 YGINFDIGVFTN

-219 DYFKSKM
+219 DYFHSKM
-226 LLKDVSKKFIYNKDD
+226 LLKDISKKFIYNKDD
-241 AKLKEAIQN
+241 EKLRETIKNGIN
-250 SISFSIDEASDYKAE
+250 FSINEESDYKAE
-265 NIIVSDD
+265 NIVISED

-277 SDFDVNDKSF
+277 SDFDISGKSF

-294 YDIYNYLAAISVM
+294 YDIYNYLAAISVL
-307 KELGYGWNEII
+307 KEVGYEWNEII
-318 SAVKNIS
+318 AAVKNIS
-325 IRGRFEEINVH
+325 IRGRFEEINVCD
-336 GRLYIIDYAHN
+336 RLYIIDYAHN
-347 YISLKSILETVNKFK
+347 YISLKSILETVKKFK
-362 KNRVITVFGSVG
+362 KNKIICIFGSVG

-400 NPNFEEPMKICN
+400 NPNFEEPAKICN
-412 EIASFIKGHH
+412 EIASFIRGVH

-427 RAKAID
+427 REKAIK
-433 LSYEISEIGDIIV
+433 LSYEISEKNDIIV

-461 KVHYSDKECILKIK
+461 KVHYSDKECILKLK

>member
-1 MLVKDIINGLEIINE
+1 MLLKDILLGICDYTGDEF
-16 SHDIEGVEIDDIV
+16 IEDIV
-29 YNSKYARKGTI
+29 YNSKYAQNGTL

-52 KYIRDAYDNGVR
+52 KYIKDAYEKGVR
-64 VFIVEDDSMTHAY
+64 VFVVEDDSMAHAY
-77 GDAAFIKV
+77 VDATFIKV
-85 LDTRKA
+85 NDTRKA
-91 LAIISKNF
+91 LAIISRNF
-99 FNKPDEDIKM
+99 FNKPDEDITM

-126 EALKKMGARPGII
+126 EAFKKMGAKPGII
-139 GTNGIFYADKEEAV
+139 GTNGVFYADKEETV

-166 LNNMREE
+166 LNNMRKE

-192 YGITFDIGVFTN
+192 YGINFDIGLFTN

-219 DYFKSKM
+219 DYFHSKM
-226 LLKDVSKKFIYNKDD
+226 LLKDISKKFIYNKDD
-241 AKLKEAIQN
+241 EKLRETIKNGIN
-250 SISFSIDEASDYKAE
+250 FSINEESDYKAE
-265 NIIVSDD
+265 NIVISED

-277 SDFDVNDKSF
+277 SDFDISGKSF

-307 KELGYGWNEII
+307 KELGYGWDEII
-318 SAVKNIS
+318 EAVKNIS
-325 IRGRFEEINVH
+325 IRGRFEEINVCD
-336 GRLYIIDYAHN
+336 RLYIIDYAHN
-347 YISLKSILETVNKFK
+347 YISLKSILETVKKFK
-362 KNRVITVFGSVG
+362 KNKIICIFGSVG

-400 NPNFEEPMKICN
+400 NPNFEEPAKICN
-412 EIASFIKGHH
+412 EIASFIRGVH

-427 RAKAID
+427 REKAIK
-433 LSYEISEIGDIIV
+433 LSYEISEKNDIIV

-461 KVHYSDKECILKIK
+461 KVHYSDKECILKLK

>member
-1 MLVKDIINGLEIINE
+1 MLLKDILLGICDYTGDE
-16 SHDIEGVEIDDIV
+16 SIDDIV
-29 YNSKYARKGTI
+29 YNSKYAQKGTL

-52 KYIRDAYDNGVR
+52 KYIKDAYEKGVR
-64 VFIVEDDSMTHAY
+64 VFVAQDDSMAHAY

-85 LDTRKA
+85 NDTRKA
-91 LAIISKNF
+91 LAIISRNF
-99 FNKPDEDIKM
+99 FNKPDEDITM

-126 EALKKMGARPGII
+126 EALKKMGAKPGII
-139 GTNGIFYADKEEAV
+139 GTNGVFYAKKEEAV

-166 LNNMREE
+166 LNNMRKE

-192 YGITFDIGVFTN
+192 YGINFDIGVFTN

-219 DYFKSKM
+219 DYFSSKM
-226 LLKDVSKKFIYNKDD
+226 LLKDISKKFIYNKDD
-241 AKLKEAIQN
+241 EKLRETIKNGIN
-250 SISFSIDEASDYKAE
+250 FSINEESDYKAE
-265 NIIVSDD
+265 NIVISDD

-277 SDFDVNDKSF
+277 SDFDINGKKF
-287 EVKSISY
+287 EVKSISK
-294 YDIYNYLAAISVM
+294 YDIYNYLAAISVL
-307 KELGYGWNEII
+307 KEIGYDWSEII
-318 SAVKNIS
+318 DAVKNIS
-325 IRGRFEEINVH
+325 IRGRFEEINVND
-336 GRLYIIDYAHN
+336 RLYIIDYAHN
-347 YISLKSILETVNKFK
+347 YISLKSILETLKHFK
-362 KNRVITVFGSVG
+362 KNKIITIFGSVG

-385 EVSDALA
+385 EVSDELA

-400 NPNFEEPMKICN
+400 NPNYEDPAKICN
-412 EIASFIKGHH
+412 EIASFIKGIH

-427 RAKAID
+427 REKAIK
-433 LSYEISEIGDIIV
+433 LSYELSQIGDIIV

-461 KVHYSDKECILKIK
+461 KVHYSDKECISKLK

>member
-1 MLVKDIINGLEIINE
+1 MLLKDILLGICDYTGDEF
-16 SHDIEGVEIDDIV
+16 IEDIV
-29 YNSKYARKGTI
+29 YNSKYAQKGTL

-52 KYIRDAYDNGVR
+52 KYIKDAYEKGVR
-64 VFIVEDDSMTHAY
+64 VFVVEDDSMAHAY
-77 GDAAFIKV
+77 VDATFIKV
-85 LDTRKA
+85 NDTRKA

-99 FNKPDEDIKM
+99 FNKPDEDITM

-126 EALKKMGARPGII
+126 EALKKMGAKPGII
-139 GTNGIFYADKEEAV
+139 GTNGVFYAEKEEAV

-166 LNNMREE
+166 LNNMRKE

-192 YGITFDIGVFTN
+192 YGINFDIGVFTN

-219 DYFKSKM
+219 DYFHSKM
-226 LLKDVSKKFIYNKDD
+226 LLKDISKKFIYNKDD
-241 AKLKEAIQN
+241 EKLRETIKNGIN
-250 SISFSIDEASDYKAE
+250 FSINEESDYKAE
-265 NIIVSDD
+265 NIIISDD

-277 SDFDVNDKSF
+277 SDFDIKGKVF
-287 EVKSISY
+287 EVKSISK

-307 KELGYGWNEII
+307 KEIGYDWSEII
-318 SAVKNIS
+318 DAVKNIS
-325 IRGRFEEINVH
+325 IRGRFEEINVND
-336 GRLYIIDYAHN
+336 RLYIIDYAHN
-347 YISLKSILETVNKFK
+347 YISLKSILETVKKFK
-362 KNRVITVFGSVG
+362 KNKIICIFGSVG

-400 NPNFEEPMKICN
+400 NPNFEDPAKICN
-412 EIASFIKGHH
+412 EIASFIKGVH
-422 YTEPD
+422 YTEPA
-427 RAKAID
+427 REKAIK
-433 LSYEISEIGDIIV
+433 LSYELSELGDIIV

-461 KVHYSDKECILKIK
+461 KVHYSDKECILKLK

>member
-1 MLVKDIINGLEIINE
+1 MLVKDIINGLEISNE
-16 SHDIEGVEIDDIV
+16 TTDITGVEIDDIV

-52 KYIRDAYDNGVR
+52 KYIKDAYDKGVR
-64 VFIVEDDSMTHAY
+64 VFVVEDDSMTHAY

-85 LDTRKA
+85 ADTRKA

-126 EALKKMGARPGII
+126 EALKKMGAKPGII
-139 GTNGIFYADKEEAV
+139 GTNGVFYADKEEAV

-204 ISHDHIGGIEHPDFD
+204 ISKDHIGGIEHPDFN

-241 AKLKEAIQN
+241 EKLKEVIRDAL
-250 SISFSIDEASDYKAE
+250 SFSIDEASDYKAE
-265 NIIVSDD
+265 NIIISDD

-277 SDFDVNDKSF
+277 SDFDVNGKNF

-307 KELGYGWNEII
+307 KELGYGWDQII

-325 IRGRFEEINVH
+325 IRGRFEEINVND
-336 GRLYIIDYAHN
+336 RLYIIDYAHN

-362 KNRVITVFGSVG
+362 KNKVITVFGSVG

-400 NPNFEEPMKICN
+400 NPNFEDPKKICD
-412 EIASFIKGHH
+412 EIASFFNGKV
-422 YTEPD
+422 YVEPD
-427 RAKAID
+427 RSSAIK
-433 LSYEISEIGDIIV
+433 LSYELSQIEDIIV
-446 VAGKGHETYQLIKGE
+446 VAGKGHEDYQLIKGE
-461 KVHYSDKECILKIK
+461 KVHYSDRENILKLK
-475 EAHDA
+475 EAHNE

>member
-1 MLVKDIINGLEIINE
+1 MLLKDILLGICDYTGDEF
-16 SHDIEGVEIDDIV
+16 IEDIV
-29 YNSKYARKGTI
+29 YNSKYAQNGTL

-52 KYIRDAYDNGVR
+52 KYIKDAYEKGVR
-64 VFIVEDDSMTHAY
+64 VFVVEDDSMAHAY
-77 GDAAFIKV
+77 VDATFIKV
-85 LDTRKA
+85 NDTRKA
-91 LAIISKNF
+91 LAIISRNF
-99 FNKPDEDIKM
+99 FNKPDEDITM

-126 EALKKMGARPGII
+126 EALKKMGAKPGII
-139 GTNGIFYADKEEAV
+139 GTNGVFYADKEEAV

-192 YGITFDIGVFTN
+192 YGINFDIGVFTN

-219 DYFKSKM
+219 DYFSSKM

-241 AKLKEAIQN
+241 EKLRETIKNAIT
-250 SISFSIDEASDYKAE
+250 FSINEKSDYKAE
-265 NIIVSDD
+265 NIFISDD

-277 SDFDVNDKSF
+277 SDFDIKGKVF
-287 EVKSISY
+287 EVKSISK
-294 YDIYNYLAAISVM
+294 YDIYNYLAAISVL
-307 KELGYGWNEII
+307 KEIGYDWSEII
-318 SAVKNIS
+318 DAVKNIS
-325 IRGRFEEINVH
+325 IRGRFEEINVND
-336 GRLYIIDYAHN
+336 RLYIIDYAHN
-347 YISLKSILETVNKFK
+347 YISLKSILETVKKFK
-362 KNRVITVFGSVG
+362 KNKIICIFGSVG

-385 EVSDALA
+385 EVSDELA

-400 NPNFEEPMKICN
+400 NPNFEDPEKICN
-412 EIASFIKGHH
+412 EIASFIKGVH

-427 RAKAID
+427 REKAIK
-433 LSYEISEIGDIIV
+433 LSYEISEKNDIIV

-461 KVHYSDKECILKIK
+461 KVHYSDKECILKLK

>member
-1 MLVKDIINGLEIINE
+1 MLLKDILLGICDYTGDEF
-16 SHDIEGVEIDDIV
+16 IEDIV
-29 YNSKYARKGTI
+29 YNSKYAQKGTL

-52 KYIRDAYDNGVR
+52 KYIKDAYEKGVR
-64 VFIVEDDSMTHAY
+64 VFVVEDDSMAHAY
-77 GDAAFIKV
+77 VDATFIKV
-85 LDTRKA
+85 NDTRKA
-91 LAIISKNF
+91 LATISRNF
-99 FNKPDEDIKM
+99 FNKPDEDITM

-126 EALKKMGARPGII
+126 EALKKMGAKPGII
-139 GTNGIFYADKEEAV
+139 GTNGVFYADKEEAV

-192 YGITFDIGVFTN
+192 YGINFDIGVFTN

-219 DYFKSKM
+219 DYFHSKM

-241 AKLKEAIQN
+241 EKLRETIKNEIN
-250 SISFSIDEASDYKAE
+250 FSINEESDYKAE
-265 NIIVSDD
+265 NIVISDD

-277 SDFDVNDKSF
+277 SDFDIKGKVF
-287 EVKSISY
+287 EVKSISK
-294 YDIYNYLAAISVM
+294 YDIYNYLAAISVL
-307 KELGYGWNEII
+307 KEIGYDWSEII
-318 SAVKNIS
+318 DAVKNIS
-325 IRGRFEEINVH
+325 IRGRFEEINVND
-336 GRLYIIDYAHN
+336 RLYIIDYAHN
-347 YISLKSILETVNKFK
+347 YISLKSILETLKHFK
-362 KNRVITVFGSVG
+362 KNKIITVFGSVG

-385 EVSDALA
+385 EVSDELA

-400 NPNFEEPMKICN
+400 NPNFEDPAKICN
-412 EIASFIKGHH
+412 EIASFIKGIH

-427 RAKAID
+427 REKAIK
-433 LSYEISEIGDIIV
+433 LSYELSDKNDIIV

-461 KVHYSDKECILKIK
+461 KVHYSDKECILKLK

>member
-1 MLVKDIINGLEIINE
+1 MLLKDILLGICDYTGDEF
-16 SHDIEGVEIDDIV
+16 IEDIV
-29 YNSKYARKGTI
+29 YNSKYAQKGTL

-52 KYIRDAYDNGVR
+52 KYIKDAYEKGVR
-64 VFIVEDDSMTHAY
+64 FFVAQDDSMAHAY
-77 GDAAFIKV
+77 VDATFIKV
-85 LDTRKA
+85 NDTRKA
-91 LAIISKNF
+91 LAIISRNF
-99 FNKPDEDIKM
+99 FNKPDEDITM

-126 EALKKMGARPGII
+126 EALKKMGAKPGII
-139 GTNGIFYADKEEAV
+139 GTNGVFYAKKEEAV

-166 LNNMREE
+166 LNNMRKE

-192 YGITFDIGVFTN
+192 YGINFDIGVFTN

-219 DYFKSKM
+219 DYFSSKM
-226 LLKDVSKKFIYNKDD
+226 LLKDISKKFIYNKDD
-241 AKLKEAIQN
+241 EKLRETIKNGIN
-250 SISFSIDEASDYKAE
+250 FSINEESDYKAE
-265 NIIVSDD
+265 NIVISDD

-277 SDFDVNDKSF
+277 SDFDINGKVF
-287 EVKSISY
+287 EVKSISK
-294 YDIYNYLAAISVM
+294 YDIYNYLAAISVI
-307 KELGYGWNEII
+307 KELGYGWDEII
-318 SAVKNIS
+318 EAVKNIS
-325 IRGRFEEINVH
+325 IRGRFEEINVCD
-336 GRLYIIDYAHN
+336 RLYIIDYAHN
-347 YISLKSILETVNKFK
+347 YISLKSILETVKKFK
-362 KNRVITVFGSVG
+362 KNKIICIFGSVG

-385 EVSDALA
+385 EVSDELV

-400 NPNFEEPMKICN
+400 NPNFEDPAKICN
-412 EIASFIKGHH
+412 EIASFIKGVH

-427 RAKAID
+427 REKAIK
-433 LSYEISEIGDIIV
+433 LSYELSEIGDIIV

-461 KVHYSDKECILKIK
+461 KVHYSDKECILKLK

>member
-1 MLVKDIINGLEIINE
+1 MLLKDILLGICDYTG
-16 SHDIEGVEIDDIV
+16 DGFIEDIV
-29 YNSKYARKGTI
+29 YNSKYAQNGTL

-52 KYIRDAYDNGVR
+52 KYIKDAYEKGVR
-64 VFIVEDDSMTHAY
+64 VFVVEDDSMAHVY
-77 GDAAFIKV
+77 GDATFIKV
-85 LDTRKA
+85 NDTRKA
-91 LAIISKNF
+91 LAIISRNF
-99 FNKPDEDIKM
+99 FNKPDEDITM

-126 EALKKMGARPGII
+126 EALKKMGAKPGII
-139 GTNGIFYADKEEAV
+139 GTNGVFYADKEEAV

-166 LNNMREE
+166 LNNMRKE

-192 YGITFDIGVFTN
+192 YGINFDIGLFTN

-219 DYFKSKM
+219 DYFHSKM
-226 LLKDVSKKFIYNKDD
+226 LLKDISKKFIYNKDD
-241 AKLKEAIQN
+241 EKLRETIKNGIN
-250 SISFSIDEASDYKAE
+250 FSINEESDYKAE
-265 NIIVSDD
+265 NIVISED

-277 SDFDVNDKSF
+277 SDFDISGKSF

-307 KELGYGWNEII
+307 KELGYGWDEII
-318 SAVKNIS
+318 EAVKNIS
-325 IRGRFEEINVH
+325 IRGRFEEINVCD
-336 GRLYIIDYAHN
+336 RLYIIDYAHN
-347 YISLKSILETVNKFK
+347 YISLKSILETVKKFK
-362 KNRVITVFGSVG
+362 KNKIICIFGSVG

-400 NPNFEEPMKICN
+400 NPNFEEPAKICN
-412 EIASFIKGHH
+412 EIASFIRGVH

-427 RAKAID
+427 REKAIK
-433 LSYEISEIGDIIV
+433 LSYEISEKNDIIV

-461 KVHYSDKECILKIK
+461 KVHYSDKECILKLK

>member
-1 MLVKDIINGLEIINE
+1 MLLKDILLGICDYTGDEF
-16 SHDIEGVEIDDIV
+16 IEDIV
-29 YNSKYARKGTI
+29 YNSKYAQKGTL

-52 KYIRDAYDNGVR
+52 KYIKDAYEKGVR
-64 VFIVEDDSMTHAY
+64 VFVAQDDSYAHVY
-77 GDAAFIKV
+77 GDATFIKV
-85 LDTRKA
+85 NDTRKA
-91 LAIISKNF
+91 LAIISRNF
-99 FNKPDEDIKM
+99 FNKPDEDITM

-126 EALKKMGARPGII
+126 EALKKMSAKPGII
-139 GTNGIFYADKEEAV
+139 GTNGVFYAGKEEAV

-166 LNNMREE
+166 LSKMREE

-192 YGITFDIGVFTN
+192 YGINFDIGVFTN

-219 DYFKSKM
+219 DYFSSKM

-241 AKLKEAIQN
+241 EKLRETIKNAIT
-250 SISFSIDEASDYKAE
+250 FSINEKSDYKAE
-265 NIIVSDD
+265 NIFISDD

-277 SDFDVNDKSF
+277 SDFDIKGKVF
-287 EVKSISY
+287 EVKSISK

-307 KELGYGWNEII
+307 KELGYKWDEII
-318 SAVKNIS
+318 DAVKNIS
-325 IRGRFEEINVH
+325 IRGRFEEINVCD
-336 GRLYIIDYAHN
+336 RLYIIDYAHN
-347 YISLKSILETVNKFK
+347 YISLKSILETVKKFK
-362 KNRVITVFGSVG
+362 KNKIICIFGSVG

-385 EVSDALA
+385 EVSDELA

-400 NPNFEEPMKICN
+400 NPNFEDPAKICN
-412 EIASFIKGHH
+412 EIASFIKGVH

-427 RAKAID
+427 REKAIK
-433 LSYEISEIGDIIV
+433 LSYELSDVGDIIV

-461 KVHYSDKECILKIK
+461 KVHYSDKECILKLK